1 MNNKYTIVKKYIDE
15 YDYWSLLE
23 DGAPED
29 EFDLEARKISDLI
42 NADSSIERIAEVIA
56 MVMRSAFGNEEKT
69 ENYLETARK
78 IKSELKRIEHKE

>member
-56 MVMRSAFGNEEKT
+56 MVMRSAFGNEEKA